1 MRTDKL
7 FLEMNNSPYYPQ
19 AHQSNPQQYHQ
30 QQKHVSMPATFLTP
44 NRQRKIIANVCGM
57 VVAVM
62 IIVILFACMAYG
74 IFNAIKVG
82 NDPVLISADFAE
94 ISSNPYI
101 IALSGYRP
109 YVFIQGHYE
118 MWLVTLVSYLL
129 MCLIFMYVPIRS
141 LCQKSFTAGQPS
153 KVQMWPLSIAI
164 VLRIAIE
171 IIFITKSSV
180 SDYPVT
186 LALSVNLSTFSFCF
200 ATYVF
205 SIYTA
210 DDDNLEPGQVNMKPW
225 VFEKEDI
232 LRLSIELN

>member
-1 MRTDKL
+1 MWISKL
-7 FLEMNNSPYYPQ
+7 FLDMNNSPYPPQ
-19 AHQSNPQQYHQ
+19 AHQSTPQQYHQ
-30 QQKHVSMPATFLTP
+30 QQKPLSMPVPFLNP
-44 NRQRKIIANVCGM
+44 DRQRKIIANVCGM

-62 IIVILFACMAYG
+62 IILFLLICISLNLSSPNLPSDPHLRCLFLLITGYSPLTILHENPDLG
-74 IFNAIKVG
+74 ILIL
-82 NDPVLISADFAE
+82 VLHFV
-94 ISSNPYI
+94 
-101 IALSGYRP
+101 L
-109 YVFIQGHYE
+109 
-118 MWLVTLVSYLL
+118 
-129 MCLIFMYVPIRS
+129 CLIFLYAPIRS

-210 DDDNLEPGQVNMKPW
+210 DDDNLKSGQVNMKPW

-232 LRLSIELN
+232 LLK